1 MNRRAPMDSD
11 KEKLLAEIELKV
23 TTSCNWWMVNQQ
35 TLTSELARWIVDQV
49 ASIPFFAAPSP
60 AQAVGGE
67 PDYKA
72 AWDGLQKRLT
82 NHCRGDLHRD
92 IPVDDLWNWIAG
104 LEMDYLAP
112 RSAPEAGEGEDD
124 DTIDD
129 GFNNAWSKTC
139 LECGRKSM
147 QVVRPGKVQCAYC
160 G

>member
-1 MNRRAPMDSD
+1 MDSD
-11 KEKLLAEIELKV
+11 KEKLLAEIEMKV

-112 RSAPEAGEGEDD
+112 RSAPEAGEGERPAITAQEFEELLRKWYAPDAE
-124 DTIDD
+124 T
-129 GFNNAWSKTC
+129 APAPKT
-139 LECGRKSM
+139 E
-147 QVVRPGKVQCAYC
+147 
-160 G
+160 